1 VPAPRKRMTA
11 TNVLPLVSLVLS
23 TMGIGF
29 LMFGGSPS
37 AEATTAA
44 RAEQVPVAA
53 PAPEPAKAPE
63 HVPAKPAEPQN
74 SRKPAEAQVAAAA
87 PKKVEELPLPAAPA
101 AATPVAGDT
110 VKVELSVYPYD
121 AAVGY
126 LGIMQKGGPRYTFE
140 VPKGKSIAVE
150 VARKGYGTRKV
161 TLDGTQTQ
169 LSIGL
174 RKTKSE

>member
-1 VPAPRKRMTA
+1 
-11 TNVLPLVSLVLS
+11 
-23 TMGIGF
+23 
-29 LMFGGSPS
+29 
-37 AEATTAA
+37 
-44 RAEQVPVAA
+44 
-53 PAPEPAKAPE
+53 
-63 HVPAKPAEPQN
+63 
-74 SRKPAEAQVAAAA
+74 
-87 PKKVEELPLPAAPA
+87 VEELPPA